1 MDDPYNR
8 IQLQTKLRY
17 QKIGVFERPLKVK
30 KNGVFIF
37 VISHIIPINKLV
49 KNILMVGLTLCKVE
63 NISASNDAK
72 QLELGK
78 HVVH

>member
-1 MDDPYNR
+1 MS
-8 IQLQTKLRY
+8 Q
-17 QKIGVFERPLKVK
+17 GVTVWKSK
-30 KNGVFIF
+30 
-37 VISHIIPINKLV
+37 H
-49 KNILMVGLTLCKVE
+49 KVE